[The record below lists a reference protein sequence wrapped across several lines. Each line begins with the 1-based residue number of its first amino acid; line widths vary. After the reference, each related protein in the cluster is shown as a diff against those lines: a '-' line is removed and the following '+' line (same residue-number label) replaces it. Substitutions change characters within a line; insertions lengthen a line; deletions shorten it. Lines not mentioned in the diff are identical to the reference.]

1 MELLQ
6 EVRDRVAA
14 GKGVSK
20 TFQKDLHRVR
30 EACTVDEEQ
39 PRKAEDA
46 ELCIIEARSQRRR
59 YELIRGW
66 NGAVGRM
73 AGPLIDPGMS
83 HPEYLR
89 NQYMGSI
96 GAASAWEDRAWYALR
111 DRLRACGVRVSEQAT
126 SAGLTA
132 LADTLRTA
140 ALHITEKDLTAW
152 LNMVRKHLADG
163 ASHPQASGL
172 WQ

>member
-20 TFQKDLHRVR
+20 TFQKDLHRVS

-66 NGAVGRM
+66 NGAVGRI

-83 HPEYLR
+83 HPEYLL

-111 DRLRACGVRVSEQAT
+111 DRLRACGVLVSEQAT
-126 SAGLTA
+126 SPGLTA
-132 LADTLRTA
+132 LADPLSKA
-140 ALHITEKDLTAW
+140 WLHIPGIDFTSLVN
-152 LNMVRKHLADG
+152 LVRKPLA
-163 ASHPQASGL
+163 ARESRP
-172 WQ
+172 